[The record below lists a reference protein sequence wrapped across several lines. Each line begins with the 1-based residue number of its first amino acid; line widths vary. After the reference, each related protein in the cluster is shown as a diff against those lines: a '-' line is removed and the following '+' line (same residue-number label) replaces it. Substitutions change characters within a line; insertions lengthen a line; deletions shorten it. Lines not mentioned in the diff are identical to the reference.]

1 MIDGSIFVHTNP
13 PKTETISEYSKTF
26 VKKIS
31 DTTEK
36 HMRVGVVFDQYSNES
51 IKLQTRKNRG
61 NGVKCKVVLNGKVP
75 KNWKGF
81 LRNLGNKEELF
92 QILANSILNVEKG

>member
-1 MIDGSIFVHTNP
+1 MFVHANP
-13 PKTETISEYSKTF
+13 PKTDTFSEYSETF

-36 HMRVGVVFDQYSNES
+36 HMRVDVVFDQYSNES

-61 NGVKCKVVLNGKVP
+61 NGVKCKVVLNDKIP

-81 LRNLGNKEELF
+81 FEELRK
-92 QILANSILNVEKG
+92 QRRTVSTIS